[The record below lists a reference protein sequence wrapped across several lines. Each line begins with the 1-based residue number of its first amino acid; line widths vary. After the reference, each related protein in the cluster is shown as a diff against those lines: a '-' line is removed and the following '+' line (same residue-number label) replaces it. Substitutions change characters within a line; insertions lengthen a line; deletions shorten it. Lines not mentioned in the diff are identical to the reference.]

1 MAGFLRSLGVP
12 GSDVPAR
19 VGAAVEG
26 RRRNFPRRWR
36 KTALLLA
43 ILCGSGV
50 LARAEDR
57 KVERRVP
64 PIYPELAKRMR
75 VAGTVRLNVRVSP
88 EGAVVKVQPAS
99 GNPIL
104 VPAAEDA
111 VRRWKYAPAS
121 GETNQLV
128 DVNFQLD

>member
-1 MAGFLRSLGVP
+1 MARFLRSLGVP
-12 GSDVPAR
+12 AR
-19 VGAAVEG
+19 KSAAAEG
-26 RRRNFPRRWR
+26 LRRGLWR
-36 KTALLLA
+36 KKTLCALLLA
-43 ILCGSGV
+43 VLCGSGV

-64 PIYPELAKRMR
+64 PVYPELARRMR
-75 VAGTVRLNVRVSP
+75 VAGTVRLSVRVSP
-88 EGAVVKVQPAS
+88 EGAVVKVQPES

-121 GETNQLV
+121 GESTQAV
-128 DVNFQLD
+128 DVSFQLD